1 MILMRLGHLEP
12 VHAPSFQV
20 LGEVGPVRPFCQALW
35 RNNRD
40 VDNAK
45 QFIELLRELRQENDP
60 PVRVRLVFNGEDA

>member
-1 MILMRLGHLEP
+1 MGH
-12 VHAPSFQV
+12 
-20 LGEVGPVRPFCQALW
+20 ALW

-60 PVRVRLVFNGEDA
+60 PVRVRLVFNGALHNNDGLHRK